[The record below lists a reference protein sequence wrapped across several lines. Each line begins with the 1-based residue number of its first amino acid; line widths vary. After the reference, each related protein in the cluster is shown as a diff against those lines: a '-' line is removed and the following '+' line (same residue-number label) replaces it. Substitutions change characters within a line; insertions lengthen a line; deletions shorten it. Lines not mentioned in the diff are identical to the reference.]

1 MATRWTRHVLQVLT
15 GVNGMQPAPPG
26 TVRQKTD
33 DERALEFMSKQYGNI
48 LRRKLEALGGDMEAF
63 GLFVAQLVA
72 DK

>member
-1 MATRWTRHVLQVLT
+1 
-15 GVNGMQPAPPG
+15 MQPAPPG